1 MYILPLNSPSKDK
14 PSYLYSSTCQYP
26 ECMIEYV
33 QKIEFLVPPKI
44 CKTSETCY
52 STPKKNTKIHPEKE
66 PFKKQKKSSEPTI
79 IFQGDIR
86 SFSQTVNPFSTG
98 PDVRFH
104 QRSKPLADISSKPAW
119 FS

>member
-66 PFKKQKKSSEPTI
+66 PFKKQKKTSEPTI